1 MTINCIMRFDII
13 TIFPNFFDS
22 FLSESLIAKAQ
33 KKKIIDIRVH
43 NLRDWA
49 KDKHH
54 TVDDRPYGG
63 GPGMIL
69 KFEPICRALKALRV
83 LSSTSF
89 RQYSLSEFARWRR
102 SRRVSVIMLDP
113 AGKQFDQ
120 RMAEKFSKLDRVVLL
135 CGRYEGFDH
144 RVTTLVDERVS
155 IGSYVLNGG
164 EVPAMVIMEAVSRLI
179 PGFVHKPESLNEET
193 RGKEYIEY
201 PQYTRPEMIL
211 WNKKKLVVPE
221 ILLSGDHKKIK
232 EWQKKHVK

>member
-1 MTINCIMRFDII
+1 MRFDII

-54 TVDDRPYGG
+54 TVDERPYGG

-69 KFEPICRALKALRV
+69 KFEPFAKALKTLRV
-83 LSSTSF
+83 KKGVKGQKIIL
-89 RQYSLSEFARWRR
+89 
-102 SRRVSVIMLDP
+102 LDP
-113 AGKQFDQ
+113 AGKQFNQAHADSW
-120 RMAEKFSKLDRVVLL
+120 KKLKRVILL

-155 IGSYVLNGG
+155 IGPYVLNGG
-164 EVPAMVIMEAVSRLI
+164 EVPAMVIMEAISRLI

-201 PQYTRPEMIL
+201 PQYTRPEIVS
-211 WNKKKLVVPE
+211 WSNKKLSVPK
-221 ILLSGDHKKIK
+221 ILLSGDHKRIK
-232 EWQKKHVK
+232 EWQERYSK